1 MSRTTMSVFGFAFN
15 GITPLI
21 LLVVLGY
28 TVKRVGLLDQTTIDK
43 VTKFLF
49 QVAFPISLFN
59 SIYKIEISD
68 YFNPLLFAYAIG
80 MILLIVC
87 VLMLV
92 LPRFVPGNK
101 QRGAM
106 IQGIYRGNYLLLGYP
121 LALNLFGDTGVGPTA
136 MLLPVVIFTYNV
148 LAVFVL
154 EFYRGEES
162 RIKPAKVIL
171 GVAKNPLIIGA
182 VIGVIFSLLPLELP
196 LFISRTVDD
205 VGKIANPMA
214 LIMLGGQFSWQRIS
228 GKVNLIVWATALRE
242 FAIPLLTTSGA
253 ILLGFRGPELGAL
266 FILFASPTA
275 VTSFIMAKTMDSD
288 GDLASQIVL
297 ATTLT
302 SGLSLFI
309 GIYILRALALI

>member
-1 MSRTTMSVFGFAFN
+1 MSVFWFAFN

-28 TVKRVGLLDQTTIDK
+28 LVKRAGLLDQTTIDK

-49 QVAFPISLFN
+49 QVAFPVSLFN
-59 SIYKIEISD
+59 STYKIEVAD
-68 YFNPLLFAYAIG
+68 YFNPLLYIYAIG
-80 MILLIVC
+80 MILLIVA
-87 VLMLV
+87 VLMAI
-92 LPRFVPGNK
+92 LPRFVRGNK

-121 LALNLFGDTGVGPTA
+121 LALNLFGEKGVGPTA

-154 EFYRGEES
+154 EFYRGEET
-162 RIKPAKVIL
+162 RVDLLKVVA
-171 GVAKNPLIIGA
+171 GVARNPLILGA
-182 VIGVIFSLLPLELP
+182 VLGAGFSFLPVELP
-196 LFISRTVDD
+196 LSLARTIDD

-214 LIMLGGQFSWQRIS
+214 LIMLGGQFNWSRVTS
-228 GKVNLIVWATALRE
+228 NRHLLIWATALRE
-242 FAIPLLTTSGA
+242 FTIPTLTTIGA
-253 ILLGFRGPELGAL
+253 ILLGFRGAELGAL

-275 VTSFIMAKTMDSD
+275 VTSFIMAKTMNSD

-302 SGLSLFI
+302 SGFSLFL
-309 GIYILRALALI
+309 GTYILRALALI

>member
-1 MSRTTMSVFGFAFN
+1 MSVFWFAFN

-28 TVKRVGLLDQTTIDK
+28 FVKRVGLLDQITIDK

-49 QVAFPISLFN
+49 QVAFPVSLFN
-59 SIYKIEISD
+59 STYKIEVAD
-68 YFNPLLFAYAIG
+68 YFNPLLYGYAIG
-80 MILLIVC
+80 MILLIVA
-87 VLMLV
+87 VLMAI
-92 LPRFVPGNK
+92 LPRFVKGNK

-121 LALNLFGDTGVGPTA
+121 LALNLFGDQGVGPTA

-154 EFYRGEES
+154 EFYRGEET
-162 RIKPAKVIL
+162 RVDMLKVIA
-171 GVAKNPLIIGA
+171 GVARNPLILGA
-182 VIGVIFSLLPLELP
+182 VLGVGFSLLPVELP
-196 LFISRTVDD
+196 VSLARTIDD

-214 LIMLGGQFSWQRIS
+214 LIMLGGQFNWSRVTS
-228 GKVNLIVWATALRE
+228 NRHLLVWATALRE
-242 FAIPLLTTSGA
+242 FAIPTLTTIGA

-275 VTSFIMAKTMDSD
+275 VTSFIMAKTMNSD

-302 SGLSLFI
+302 SGFSLFL
-309 GIYILRALALI
+309 GTYILRALALI